1 MSLDGTPERRHIE
14 LLKDFAFCTVGSVLM
29 AISIRMFTAPNHI
42 APGGVSGIS
51 TVVNYLT
58 GWPIGVLTL
67 LFNVPIFF
75 FAFLEIGYKLVIKSA
90 VATVILAAAIDLI
103 ALVVRPYSGSPMLAA
118 IFGGCLE
125 GVGLSLI
132 FMRGATTGGTDLIAR
147 LLGRHFRFLSIGR
160 LMRSVDFV
168 IVAFSAVVYH
178 SIDDALYAFIAI
190 FVSTQLVDTVLY
202 GTDIGTGK
210 MLLIISEKSDQIA
223 KEIIGSVDRGVT
235 LLDGRGAYSG
245 RPSEVILSAVRRYEV
260 AQVKDIVH
268 AIDPRAFIIV
278 GDAGEI
284 SGEGFR
290 SIQQND
296 KTLKQLVQANKR
308 KS

>member
-290 SIQQND
+290 AIQQND

>member
-1 MSLDGTPERRHIE
+1 MSLDGTPERRQIE

-103 ALVVRPYSGSPMLAA
+103 ALVVRPYSGNPMLAA

-290 SIQQND
+290 SMQQND

-308 KS
+308 KN

>member
-1 MSLDGTPERRHIE
+1 MSFFKTTKRRRIGV
-14 LLKDFAFCTVGSVLM
+14 LKDLAFCMVGSVLM
-29 AISIRMFTAPNHI
+29 ALSIRMFTAPNHI

-51 TVVNYLT
+51 TVINYLT
-58 GWPIGVLTL
+58 GWPIGMLTL

-90 VATVILAAAIDLI
+90 VATVILAFAIDLI
-103 ALVVRPYSGSPMLAA
+103 ALVVQPYSGNPMLAA

-125 GVGLSLI
+125 GFGLSLI

-147 LLGRHFRFLSIGR
+147 LLGRRFRFLSIGR

-168 IVAFSAVVYH
+168 IVAFAAVVYH

-210 MLLIISEKSDQIA
+210 MLLIISEKSEQIA
-223 KEIIGSVDRGVT
+223 QEIISSVDRGVT
-235 LLDGRGAYSG
+235 LLDGHGAYSG
-245 RPSEVILSAVRRYEV
+245 RTSEVILSAVRRYEV

-268 AIDPRAFIIV
+268 AIDPRAFIII

-290 SIQQND
+290 SMQQND
-296 KTLKQLVQANKR
+296 TTLKQLLKPG
-308 KS
+308 KPKE

>member
-1 MSLDGTPERRHIE
+1 MPLAVTAGRRHREI
-14 LLKDFAFCTVGSVLM
+14 LKDFIFCLAGSALM
-29 AISIRMFTAPNHI
+29 ALSIRMFTAPNHI

-58 GWPIGVLTL
+58 GLPIGVLTL

-90 VATVILAAAIDLI
+90 VATVILAFAIDLI
-103 ALVVRPYSGSPMLAA
+103 GLIVRPYSGSPMLAA

-125 GVGLSLI
+125 GLGLSLI

-147 LLGRHFRFLSIGR
+147 LLGRRFRFLSIGR

-168 IVAFSAVVYH
+168 IVAFSAVVYN
-178 SIDDALYAFIAI
+178 SIDNALYAFIAI

-210 MLLIISEKSDQIA
+210 MLLIISEKSREIA

-235 LLDGRGAYSG
+235 LLEGRGAYSG
-245 RPSEVILSAVRRYEV
+245 RESEVILSAVRRYEV
-260 AQVKDIVH
+260 AHVKDIVY

-290 SIQQND
+290 TIREND
-296 KTLKQLVQANKR
+296 KTLKQLVQGYKT
-308 KS
+308 KD